1 MGEEEIKNIKSIFN
15 DLDDN
20 TIRRALEVNH
30 FDSEQTINY
39 LLNSAP
45 EVQENGDEFGEND
58 QKDNGGENSEE
69 FGGDIEEFGG
79 DNIESNEGDFGG
91 FDNDE
96 FDYYQNDLVEDDE
109 DDINLNKEVDDPQI
123 ILENMYLEAKDSEQ
137 KIKSDE
143 NLNDFNNVIQ
153 TELSSTGQ
161 NGKWGFK
168 SLKWIIKINY
178 NLKRH
183 DVVRSHLMILLDK
196 YALFLIENDRDM
208 NKIFDHVNES
218 PFIKEL
224 YNITLKKFD
233 DIGNKKTSLRLELR
247 LAKVLL
253 KRQEYIELDQ
263 LLDTI
268 YNRCKLENG
277 EEDPTKGNQL
287 IEYYSMKIERYLR
300 DNNPNFKSLK
310 SLYQRASSLKGL
322 CSPKNLGIIYE
333 CGGKIFLVEKNF
345 KDSNTDFIEAFRGY
359 DLAGLRQLAI
369 QCLKYLILSN
379 MLSNSPV
386 NPFDEQRAKSYQ
398 QSPEIESMLN
408 LIDSYRNRQITNF
421 ERVLKKNSKD
431 LMSDPFISD
440 YIQELRKK
448 LRSHVLKSLIRPYKN
463 ISLSYITSELQ
474 VSEKEAEALLVELL
488 LDNEIVG
495 KIDQIHRLL
504 LLKSDKSS
512 ITPYAGLTKWV
523 NNLTSLEKS
532 TTSKVQ

>member
-1 MGEEEIKNIKSIFN
+1 MN
-15 DLDDN
+15 
-20 TIRRALEVNH
+20 V
-30 FDSEQTINY
+30 
-39 LLNSAP
+39 
-45 EVQENGDEFGEND
+45 
-58 QKDNGGENSEE
+58 
-69 FGGDIEEFGG
+69 
-79 DNIESNEGDFGG
+79 EG
-91 FDNDE
+91 
-96 FDYYQNDLVEDDE
+96 
-109 DDINLNKEVDDPQI
+109 
-123 ILENMYLEAKDSEQ
+123 
-137 KIKSDE
+137 
-143 NLNDFNNVIQ
+143 
-153 TELSSTGQ
+153 
-161 NGKWGFK
+161 
-168 SLKWIIKINY
+168 
-178 NLKRH
+178 
-183 DVVRSHLMILLDK
+183 
-196 YALFLIENDRDM
+196 
-208 NKIFDHVNES
+208 
-218 PFIKEL
+218 
-224 YNITLKKFD
+224 
-233 DIGNKKTSLRLELR
+233 
-247 LAKVLL
+247 
-253 KRQEYIELDQ
+253 
-263 LLDTI
+263 
-268 YNRCKLENG
+268 
-277 EEDPTKGNQL
+277 
-287 IEYYSMKIERYLR
+287 RYFWWR
-300 DNNPNFKSLK
+300 
-310 SLYQRASSLKGL
+310 
-322 CSPKNLGIIYE
+322 
-333 CGGKIFLVEKNF
+333 KNF